1 MPRRKTQNSENQ
13 NIGFQAKPLKK
24 DLTIGAN
31 KIEGK
36 EMFFISHKHS
46 LRNLRMSSDAGYLCT
61 DGKLRKT
68 ALPLN
73 KDGSFTGYFDTIE
86 KARRA
91 LEKYGV

>member
-1 MPRRKTQNSENQ
+1 MSRRKTQNSENQ
-13 NIGFQAKPLKK
+13 NTDFPARPLKK

-31 KIEGK
+31 KVDGK
-36 EMFFISHKHS
+36 EMFFISHKHK
-46 LRNLRMSSDAGYLCT
+46 LGDRTTPRDAGYLCT
-61 DGKLRKT
+61 DGKLRRT
-68 ALPLN
+68 ALPLK